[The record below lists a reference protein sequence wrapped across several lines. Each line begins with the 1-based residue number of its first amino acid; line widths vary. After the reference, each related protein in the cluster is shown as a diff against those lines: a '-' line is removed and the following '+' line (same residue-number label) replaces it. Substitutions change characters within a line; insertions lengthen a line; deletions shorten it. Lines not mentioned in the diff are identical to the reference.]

1 MVPSVVSLVELFSE
15 EPIKVQRRP
24 FIFVSKAMLVT
35 SLTKTERNARNA
47 GK

>member
-1 MVPSVVSLVELFSE
+1 MVPSVVFLVELFSE

-24 FIFVSKAMLVT
+24 FTFVSKAMPVT